1 MNKSIVTVE
10 TISNLEANWY
20 EEDSYGF
27 LLENQF
33 GDWHIYDS
41 DQIGLDAAKA
51 LANNFMAF
59 HGTVY
64 FPQKNELV
72 ETFWTPIPLGV
83 FRYKMLST
91 GLPYLIDSYDKA
103 VYFFTAYVEDAEL
116 KEKLEIILRQ
126 LCHPDPKR
134 RGHPKNIQS
143 IGSSMSVERFISQFD
158 YLAKVAEINLSKKVY
173 NGTV

>member
-1 MNKSIVTVE
+1 MNRSIVTVE

-91 GLPYLIDSYDKA
+91 GLPYLIDSYKDVPGYIVEG
-103 VYFFTAYVEDAEL
+103 VYWVNGFVYLVKDDNSIIQI
-116 KEKLEIILRQ
+116 KLFVD
-126 LCHPDPKR
+126 HKT
-134 RGHPKNIQS
+134 KNIQLYPD
-143 IGSSMSVERFISQFD
+143 V
-158 YLAKVAEINLSKKVY
+158 
-173 NGTV
+173 